1 MSIIV
6 PGGIAHP
13 DQTTKQPVIWRC
25 PNPECRESNLAN
37 YYEFE
42 SDYPEC
48 PKCKLGPPA
57 VRKRVLIHILVRDP
71 KGPIA
76 GQYGLR
82 YRLACDPKRWQLAT
96 PTNGEAA
103 TGDIAA
109 ANCPGCLAAV
119 GNALKS
125 QGEPI
130 TFSH

>member
-1 MSIIV
+1 APTLGVRGDGHRGRGRFGHFRRSRRDRGLDAEGRVWRRAADTVPGSADMSIIV

-48 PKCKLGPPA
+48 PKCKLGPPS
-57 VRKRVLIHILVRDP
+57 VRKRVLIHVLVRDP

-76 GQYGLR
+76 G
-82 YRLACDPKRWQLAT
+82 
-96 PTNGEAA
+96 
-103 TGDIAA
+103 
-109 ANCPGCLAAV
+109 
-119 GNALKS
+119 
-125 QGEPI
+125 
-130 TFSH
+130 